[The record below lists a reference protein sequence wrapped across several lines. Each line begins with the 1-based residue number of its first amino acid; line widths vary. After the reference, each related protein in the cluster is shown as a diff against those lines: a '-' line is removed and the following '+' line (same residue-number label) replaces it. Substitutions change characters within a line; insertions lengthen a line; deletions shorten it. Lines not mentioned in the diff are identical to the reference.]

1 MAILTLYNSE
11 TPDTI
16 QTDEYFSS
24 GIDTL
29 SIAGIDKID
38 LFFRESI
45 YPKIKEIMDQDP
57 DNLINLRIIGHTD
70 AEPPKK
76 PKIKN
81 RRWKT
86 NRELSQF
93 RANQVAEII
102 ENVVKDSLPNDQY
115 VEIKNKILSGGY
127 GSSHP
132 HAEIIPHNNGWSIA
146 NVADKDSIDKAIKIL
161 GYIKGESSTR
171 SYTDEE
177 LKLIIIDGPFSDKGV
192 AIRKAYKLNRRV
204 EVSIIKKGY

>member
-16 QTDEYFSS
+16 QTDEYFPS

-45 YPKIKEIMDQDP
+45 YPKIKEIMVQDP

-76 PKIKN
+76 PKKRKD
-81 RRWKT
+81 RRWRT

-93 RANQVAEII
+93 RANQVAAII
-102 ENVVKDSLPNDQY
+102 ENVVKDSLPNQY
-115 VEIKNKILSGGY
+115 ENIKNKILSGGY
-127 GSSHP
+127 GSSDP
-132 HAEIIPHNNGWSIA
+132 HAEVLTHNNGWSIA
-146 NVADKDSIDKAIKIL
+146 NVAYKDSIDNAIKIQ
-161 GYIKGESSTR
+161 GYIQGESSTR

-177 LKLIIIDGPFSDKGV
+177 LQRIIIDGPFSDSV
-192 AIRKAYKLNRRV
+192 AAQKKAYKLNRRV
-204 EVSIIKKGY
+204 DINIVKKGY